1 MPCTTVTLQGEQPSQ
16 PDPDPD
22 PDPDPS
28 PPPQPPSDDGGIP
41 TTALLAGAG
50 VAAALLL
57 SQQ

>member
-22 PDPDPS
+22 PS
-28 PPPQPPSDDGGIP
+28 PPPQPPSDDGGLP

>member
-16 PDPDPD
+16 PDPDP
-22 PDPDPS
+22 S
-28 PPPQPPSDDGGIP
+28 PPTQPPSDDGGLP

-50 VAAALLL
+50 VAAALLI

>member
-22 PDPDPS
+22 PS
-28 PPPQPPSDDGGIP
+28 PPTQPPSDEGGIP

-50 VAAALLL
+50 VAAALLI

>member
-22 PDPDPS
+22 PDPS
-28 PPPQPPSDDGGIP
+28 PPTQPPSDEGGLP

-50 VAAALLL
+50 VAAALLI